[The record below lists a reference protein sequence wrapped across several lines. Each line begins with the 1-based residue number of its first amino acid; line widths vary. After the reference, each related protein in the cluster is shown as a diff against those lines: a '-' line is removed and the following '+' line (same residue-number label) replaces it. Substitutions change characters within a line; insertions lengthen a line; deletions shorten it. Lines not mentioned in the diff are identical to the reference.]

1 MNGCPDREA
10 HLERIHDLLDGLVP
24 KAEAERLRRHLAGC
38 ADCRAEMMTFQRVF
52 GSLERLPLA
61 VVRPELTE
69 RILARVLPSRRRRR
83 HRVAV
88 IGWSYAAC
96 LAACAGLAGGI
107 AAQPAARAFVE
118 HTAGGVSHRV
128 VEGLSFITH
137 LTAVAVLGVAG
148 GLDALAATGER
159 FAPIGRALNAV
170 LTTPS
175 FAAALLTA
183 LAVSS
188 ALLWWLR
195 PATVRRRRSG
205 STDIGIL
212 GFWGLS

>member
-1 MNGCPDREA
+1 MNGCPDRER
-10 HLERIHDLLDGLVP
+10 HLERIQDFLDGLVP
-24 KAEAERLRRHLAGC
+24 AAEAERLRRHFAGC
-38 ADCRAEMMTFQRVF
+38 TDCRHEMETFRRVF

-61 VVRPELTE
+61 AVRPELTD

-96 LAACAGLAGGI
+96 VAACAGLVGGI

-118 HTAGGVSHRV
+118 HAAGNVSHRV

-137 LTAVAVLGVAG
+137 LAAVTVLGVAG
-148 GLDALAATGER
+148 GLNIMAATGER

-183 LAVSS
+183 LAASA

-195 PATVRRRRSG
+195 PATVRRGRSG

-212 GFWGLS
+212 GLWGLS